1 MRMTGTLVLAA
12 VLATA
17 TAAAPALAGEWV
29 YHGGPRGPDSLTW
42 YDQDYG
48 YGGYGAYRYGPRAAY
63 YGDEGGPYA
72 AGPAWYGPR
81 TYRCGPA
88 TVDCFNRS
96 RQLTGTH

>member
-1 MRMTGTLVLAA
+1 MRMTGAIVLAA
-12 VLATA
+12 VLT
-17 TAAAPALAGEWV
+17 TAAVPALAGEWV
-29 YHGGPRGPDSLTW
+29 YHGGPKGPDSLTW

-48 YGGYGAYRYGPRAAY
+48 YGGYGPYGYGPRAAY
-63 YGDEGGPYA
+63 YDEGGPYA
-72 AGPAWYGPR
+72 AGRGWHGPR